1 MELLSGLLNGEISG
15 LPRVKLKRL
24 QFARKPVARYHDRTA
39 GGTTCAIWRS
49 RSSSPVKWQ
58 PLWCPV
64 PEVPLEPSGVS
75 PHSAGDSVRRSQSLR
90 VERDGGPPCPH

>member
-39 GGTTCAIWRS
+39 KRDYLRHLA
-49 RSSSPVKWQ
+49 K
-58 PLWCPV
+58 
-64 PEVPLEPSGVS
+64 PLE
-75 PHSAGDSVRRSQSLR
+75 
-90 VERDGGPPCPH
+90 